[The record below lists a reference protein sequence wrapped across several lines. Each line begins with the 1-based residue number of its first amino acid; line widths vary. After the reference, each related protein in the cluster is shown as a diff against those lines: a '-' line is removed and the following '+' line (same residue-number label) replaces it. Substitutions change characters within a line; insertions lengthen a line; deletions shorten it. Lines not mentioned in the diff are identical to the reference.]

1 MWQPPVVCT
10 TNGATTRIITQV
22 LRAGGSLAA
31 TECLAI
37 WGSAQ
42 VTSTAMP
49 GAARCQGKFAAQ
61 QSADATE
68 TAVEQLF
75 VALVATPS
83 LAVASSTI
91 SVMVSGLPM
100 CSSTLSLTATAH
112 TAARLAL
119 AGVISHA
126 RHAAAD
132 FKPLQ
137 LNWVALS

>member
-1 MWQPPVVCT
+1 MGF
-10 TNGATTRIITQV
+10 GAGNFNCYARC
-22 LRAGGSLAA
+22 S
-31 TECLAI
+31 
-37 WGSAQ
+37 
-42 VTSTAMP
+42 
-49 GAARCQGKFAAQ
+49 RCQGKFAAQ
-61 QSADATE
+61 QSADATG

-126 RHAAAD
+126 RHSAAD